1 LREINV
7 KRKLL
12 PNRRGVSTVMIAS
25 MFLIILTFSVLALLL
40 SGYFGYNLAINE
52 QMKIEQERA
61 QEKIILSQLGLD
73 VNATV
78 INYVRVNNTGTI
90 TVKIRAIYETNRT
103 MTGVFLGDP
112 STWMDTYIEPNEDLV
127 IWGQNYTA
135 LTRFRPSAKLTL
147 VTERGTKTTD
157 FEGLVVYGRPKPPNP
172 YEPSKYYIGPF
183 ELWFTAFYYRRIDQF
198 TGALG
203 GTPYD
208 PVWHDG
214 WNITRNY
221 GYIAWNITVRNIDNR
236 AITINKFSSFT
247 VVPNES
253 PPSNDQTW
261 YLEPKNQTTN
271 TQTLVT
277 GQLDHIVY
285 KWDKPKWEG
294 GFKAQQIYA
303 VPTRCLVFLTFY
315 GVFHEHDG
323 TTTVYAQTIPFE
335 AAITVI

>member
-1 LREINV
+1 LREANV

-12 PNRRGVSTVMIAS
+12 SNRRGVSAVIIAS

-183 ELWFTAFYYRRIDQF
+183 ELLFTSFYYRLIDSS
-198 TGALG
+198 TGV
-203 GTPYD
+203 PD
-208 PVWHDG
+208 PNDYWHPG
-214 WNITRNY
+214 WSIPKSY
-221 GYIAWNITVRNIDNR
+221 GYVAWNITVRNIDNR
-236 AITINKFSSFT
+236 AITINRFSSFT
-247 VVPNES
+247 IVPNES
-253 PPSNDQTW
+253 PPSDERTW
-261 YLEPKNQTTN
+261 YLDTPNKQN
-271 TQTLVT
+271 QTLVP
-277 GQLDHIVY
+277 GQVDHIVY
-285 KWDKPKWEG
+285 KWVFPYEPG
-294 GFKAQQIYA
+294 VKAQNIYS
-303 VPTRCLVFLTFY
+303 VSTRCLVFLTFY
-315 GVFHEHDG
+315 GAFHEPDLS
-323 TTTVYAQTIPFE
+323 TTVYAQTIPFE
-335 AAITVI
+335 AAITVV